1 MADEFPDIPDLNNL
15 PASEEP
21 ILFNNEDIQDSEDLA
36 QRSLLMR
43 IFWENPRRRLA
54 IQASLNNQWNC
65 NGQLRVFDAGLGLYQ
80 VLFPTVEKRNSI
92 LKNQPWG
99 LNSSILHLA
108 EFRTPSTEIF
118 EQLRFMKLWIK
129 LAGVPIDC
137 QSINF
142 GRRMLGAIGE
152 VNDVGLFEL
161 RNDEGVFIKGMV
173 KMDLLSSFLGR
184 RLAKINDGRSFWV
197 YFQYERI
204 PSICFRC
211 GYLGHNQ
218 ARCPATHIPTNPESR
233 GPWMIIPRAGRRLNP
248 NSLLPNRQRHQN
260 RSGMPHLPPVV
271 AANMSSA
278 PHRFSRHQSQTPWSR
293 NDHHNLPIP
302 LILALPAP
310 VTKPP
315 AIPATRSS
323 PANIM
328 RSNSNQTGN
337 QEEQKKKR
345 IIQNA
350 KGKEPVHKTQKLEK
364 PSYHK
369 EVGISFK
376 DPKPPADESEEE
388 EDYSTTAESSWAPP
402 PNNSNLEIG
411 ESSIA
416 NMLNNLDEFG
426 SFLGDENVGS
436 GSTFDSL
443 EEEG

>member
-15 PASEEP
+15 PDGEEAV
-21 ILFNNEDIQDSEDLA
+21 LFNDEDVQDTEDLA

-43 IFWENPRRRLA
+43 IFWENPRPRLA

-99 LNSSILHLA
+99 LDS
-108 EFRTPSTEIF
+108 
-118 EQLRFMKLWIK
+118 
-129 LAGVPIDC
+129 
-137 QSINF
+137 
-142 GRRMLGAIGE
+142 
-152 VNDVGLFEL
+152 
-161 RNDEGVFIKGMV
+161 
-173 KMDLLSSFLGR
+173 
-184 RLAKINDGRSFWV
+184 
-197 YFQYERI
+197 
-204 PSICFRC
+204 
-211 GYLGHNQ
+211 
-218 ARCPATHIPTNPESR
+218 
-233 GPWMIIPRAGRRLNP
+233 
-248 NSLLPNRQRHQN
+248 
-260 RSGMPHLPPVV
+260 
-271 AANMSSA
+271 
-278 PHRFSRHQSQTPWSR
+278 

-310 VTKPP
+310 VSKPP
-315 AIPATRSS
+315 ATPANRSS
-323 PANIM
+323 PTNIM
-328 RSNSNQTGN
+328 RSDSNQTGN

-345 IIQNA
+345 IIQDA
-350 KGKEPVHKTQKLEK
+350 KGKEPVHKTQELEK
-364 PSYHK
+364 PSYRK

-402 PNNSNLEIG
+402 PTNSNLEIG

-436 GSTFDSL
+436 DPLFDSL